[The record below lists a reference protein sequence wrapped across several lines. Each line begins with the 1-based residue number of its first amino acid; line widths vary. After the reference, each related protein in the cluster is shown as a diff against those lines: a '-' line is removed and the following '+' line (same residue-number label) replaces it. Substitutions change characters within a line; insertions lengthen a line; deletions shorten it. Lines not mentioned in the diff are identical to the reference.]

1 MNWLTNIPIRRK
13 LMLITVLATAIAL
26 VLASL
31 ILVVYEVLSY
41 RTEKSQDIGVQAE
54 ILASSV
60 APSLVFGDA
69 KAAHEYLNALKANAD
84 IRAAAMYT
92 SDGKLFT
99 SYTRGGEGT
108 APLPARA
115 QALARHFENDELVGF
130 WPVIEGDHQ
139 VGSVYLRVSVEP
151 LALRL
156 TRYGGIILLVMLVSL
171 VITLPI
177 SMRLNATIAN
187 PLRAIADAARR
198 VAAGEIVTLPDGGKR
213 SDAFGQLEE
222 KFGQM
227 AESLQD
233 KVNIARQIALG
244 NLAVAVQP
252 QSDKDAL
259 GNAFLVMIDN
269 LQRKAAIAEQIAT
282 GDLTVQV
289 ALQSE
294 HDVLGQAFAM
304 MVENLRDLN
313 RQVGEGVD
321 VLATSSSAILSGTT
335 QVAAGATEA
344 ATVMNETAT
353 TLDEVKQTAL
363 VSSQKA
369 KYVSEA
375 AQKAAQVSQ
384 TGRKAVDESIEGMQQ
399 IREQMELIADS
410 ILRLSEQSQAIG
422 EIIASVNDLS
432 EQSNLLAVNA
442 SIEAAKAG
450 EHGKGFAVV
459 AQEVK
464 SLAEQSKQATAQVR
478 TILGDI
484 QKATSSAV
492 LATEQGAKAV
502 EVGVKQSKD
511 AGEAIRQLAESIG
524 ESASAASQ
532 IAVSVQQQLAGM
544 DQLAMAM
551 DNIKISTTQNMES
564 TRQAEVAAHNL
575 HALGQRLKELVGQ
588 YKV

>member
-13 LMLITVLATAIAL
+13 LMLITVLAAAIAL
-26 VLASL
+26 LLASL
-31 ILVVYEVLSY
+31 ILVVYEVMSY
-41 RTEKSQDIGVQAE
+41 RAEKSQDIGVQAE

-60 APSLVFGDA
+60 APALLFGDA
-69 KAAHEYLNALKANAD
+69 KAAHEYLNALKANGD
-84 IRAAAMYT
+84 IVAAAVYA
-92 SDGKLFT
+92 SNGSLFAHYARADT
-99 SYTRGGEGT
+99 ETM
-108 APLPARA
+108 APPA
-115 QALARHFENDELVGF
+115 QALQPGRHFENDELIGF
-130 WPVIEGDHQ
+130 WPVSEGTRR
-139 VGSVYLRVSVEP
+139 VGSVYLRVNVEP
-151 LALRL
+151 LETRL
-156 TRYGGIILLVMLVSL
+156 LRYGGIILLVMLASL

-177 SMRLNATIAN
+177 SMRLHATIAN
-187 PLRAIADAARR
+187 PLREIADAARR
-198 VAAGEIVTLPDGGKR
+198 VAAGEIVTLRNKGPR
-213 SDAFGQLEE
+213 SDEIGLLEE
-222 KFGQM
+222 TFCQM

-233 KVNIARQIALG
+233 KVNVARQIALG
-244 NLAVAVQP
+244 DLALKVVP
-252 QSDKDAL
+252 RSDKDAL
-259 GNAFLVMIDN
+259 GNAFVVMVDN
-269 LQRKAAIAEQIAT
+269 LQRKAQVAEQIAT
-282 GDLTVQV
+282 GDLTVKV

-294 HDVLGQAFAM
+294 HDVLGRAFAA
-304 MVENLRDLN
+304 MVDNLRDLN
-313 RQVGEGVD
+313 RQVGEGVN

-410 ILRLSEQSQAIG
+410 ILRLSEQSHAIG

-478 TILGDI
+478 GILGDI
-484 QKATSSAV
+484 QKATGSAV